1 MRIAAIKPPQLR
13 TTEEGSDRSASWLE
27 LFYDLVFVVAVA
39 VLGVRLLHD
48 TTWTGVA
55 SYVGYFVLLWWLWA
69 SHTFYADRYDTDD
82 LVYRLLAV
90 GQIVA
95 IAILAA
101 SMSDGAAG
109 STAMFAAAYATA
121 RIVLILMYLRARR
134 HVPETRRLVS
144 GYLIG
149 FGIGAAI
156 WLLSVFVPEPFRFY
170 LWAIG
175 LAVEVATPYAMRRVQ
190 AKVPLDV
197 SHLPERFGLFTILV
211 LGESIAAV
219 VAGLSELSWEVAST
233 TAAILGVITAT
244 GLWWMYFDNLD
255 GSVVRRRV
263 EDLKAWRPTT
273 WIYSHL
279 PLAIALAIAGVGL
292 EHAVVE
298 AVAHHSFPTPE
309 RWLLVSAVAVAF
321 AAMALNQ
328 YATVRPSAPGAN
340 LPIVRN
346 RLTGIPVVLLFG
358 FFAFLSSVWIVFLVT
373 LVCAGEVAADVYVAT
388 REDGEH
394 AVDEGQNEPDGEGA
408 KTITPR
414 PEPRAA
420 SFGTETSE

>member
-1 MRIAAIKPPQLR
+1 MRLAAIKPPQLR
-13 TTEEGSDRSASWLE
+13 TLQEGSDRSASWLE
-27 LFYDLVFVVAVA
+27 LFYDLLYVVAVA
-39 VLGVRLLHD
+39 VLGVRLLRD
-48 TTWTGVA
+48 TSWTGVA
-55 SYVGYFVLLWWLWA
+55 SYAGYFILLWWLWA

-90 GQIVA
+90 GQMVA

-101 SMSDGAAG
+101 SMSSGPAG
-109 STAMFAAAYATA
+109 STAMFALAYTTA

-134 HVPETRRLVS
+134 HVPETKRLVG

-149 FGIGAAI
+149 FSIGAAI

-170 LWAIG
+170 LWALG
-175 LAVEVATPYAMRRVQ
+175 FAVEVATPYVMRRVQ

-219 VAGLSELSWEVAST
+219 VAGLSDLSWEVAST
-233 TAAILGVITAT
+233 AAAILGVMTAT

-298 AVAHHSFPTPE
+298 AAEHHSFPAPE

-328 YATVRPSAPGAN
+328 FATVRPGLPGAN

-346 RLTGIPVVLLFG
+346 RLIGIPVVLLFG
-358 FFAFLSSVWIVFLVT
+358 FFGFLPSVWIVLLIT
-373 LVCAGEVAADVYVAT
+373 AVCAAEVAADVYVGT
-388 REDGEH
+388 RADLDDG
-394 AVDEGQNEPDGEGA
+394 
-408 KTITPR
+408 
-414 PEPRAA
+414 
-420 SFGTETSE
+420 